1 MQGFLDYLHTFWF
14 LEVRGAPLWGWL
26 LFLAVVTMAILGIFV
41 GAESNRCTSNGD
53 CWPEF

>member
-41 GAESNRCTSNGD
+41 GSESNRCTSNGD